1 MTERAADEAAVDA
14 VLSAS
19 RSLIADVLRVLP
31 ADEQRDVA
39 RALAA
44 FAAAGEVPDSRWP
57 PAPLDDGRR
66 LA

>member
-19 RSLIADVLRVLP
+19 RSLIAD
-31 ADEQRDVA
+31 EQRDIA

-44 FAAAGEVPDSRWP
+44 FAAAGEVPESRWP
-57 PAPLDDGRR
+57 PAPLDDGRQ